1 MSLPP
6 EKSKR
11 PALGRGLSALLSES
25 LEGGKGEVL
34 EVPLSRIRVPDHQP
48 RTYFDPRSL
57 EELKE
62 SIARYG
68 LLQPL
73 VVRELSDGSYE
84 LIAGERR
91 LRALKLLGWEKAPAV
106 LYRREDERIELA
118 LIENLQ
124 RENLSPIEEAR
135 AFLHLMD
142 TLGLTQEELADRI
155 KKSRPYVANKVR
167 LLHLPEE
174 IQELLL
180 EGKLTEGHARALL
193 ALGSREAMVE
203 MAQRIVTSHL
213 NVREVEERVR
223 KTLKRTKKRDPVS
236 PDPLVQSLESAL
248 NTPVSLV
255 RKKKGGVIKIHYHT
269 EEKLK
274 EIVSR
279 LIRDAKR
286 PQEEF

>member
-11 PALGRGLSALLSES
+11 PALGRGLSALLSETM
-25 LEGGKGEVL
+25 EGGKRGVL
-34 EVPLSRIRVPDHQP
+34 EIPIARIQIPSHQP

-73 VVRELSDGSYE
+73 VVRELSDGFYE

-91 LRALKLLGWEKAPAV
+91 LRALKLLGWEKAPAF
-106 LYRREDERIELA
+106 LHQREDERIELA
-118 LIENLQ
+118 LIENIQ
-124 RENLSPIEEAR
+124 RENLTPIEEAR
-135 AFLHLMD
+135 AYLHLMD
-142 TLGLTQEELADRI
+142 AFKLTQEELAERI
-155 KKSRPYVANKVR
+155 KKSRPYVANKIR

-193 ALGSREAMVE
+193 ALRSREE
-203 MAQRIVTSHL
+203 MIVLAHKILAGNL

-223 KTLKRTKKRDPVS
+223 SAGRKKGSKEKEDERFRDPI
-236 PDPLVQSLESAL
+236 VQAIEDTLG
-248 NTPVSLV
+248 TPVKLE
-255 RKKKGGVIKIHYHT
+255 RKRKGGILKILYHS
-269 EEKLK
+269 EEKLQ

-279 LIRDAKR
+279 ITGN
-286 PQEEF
+286 